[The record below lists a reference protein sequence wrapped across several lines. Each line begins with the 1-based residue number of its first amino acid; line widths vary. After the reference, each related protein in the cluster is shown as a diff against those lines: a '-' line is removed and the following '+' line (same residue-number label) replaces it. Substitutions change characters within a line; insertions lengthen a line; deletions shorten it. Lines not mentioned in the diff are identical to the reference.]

1 MPKAKTTKRIT
12 KKDVKKNELQEKE
25 EEKGKIENNQFSIRN
40 CQGPI
45 TINNNYNRK
54 AKLIEEPVDKDEHW
68 TKNPLDD
75 RWLYLW
81 HCDQKIIKLQ
91 SEFYIT
97 TNWELIEKINH
108 LFEAK
113 KILIKEGRILETT
126 PIEELI
132 KLYYTGEI
140 DKLRNYNN
148 SYYQLTQ
155 YRFAEEEEIIET
167 SGSHRI
173 KGKQSTNINDHLYY

>member
-1 MPKAKTTKRIT
+1 MPKAKTTRKRIT
-12 KKDVKKNELQEKE
+12 KKDAIKSELPKKEEKE
-25 EEKGKIENNQFSIRN
+25 RIEQNQISIRN

-45 TINNNYNRK
+45 TIKNNYNK
-54 AKLIEEPVDKDEHW
+54 KGKLIEEPIDKNEHW

-81 HCDQKIIKLQ
+81 NYDQKIIKLQ

-97 TNWELIEKINH
+97 TNWEIIDKINH

-113 KILIKEGRILETT
+113 KILIKEGKIIETT

-132 KLYYTGEI
+132 KLYYTGQI
-140 DKLRNYNN
+140 DQFRNYNN
-148 SYYQLTQ
+148 NYYQLTQ
-155 YRFAEEEEIIET
+155 YRFAEEEEITET
-167 SGSHRI
+167 SKSHRI
-173 KGKQSTNINDHLYY
+173 KGRQPINTDDHLYY

>member
-1 MPKAKTTKRIT
+1 MPKAAKRKIT
-12 KKDVKKNELQEKE
+12 KKDVKKNELPIKEEKE
-25 EEKGKIENNQFSIRN
+25 RIEQNQLSIRN

-45 TINNNYNRK
+45 TINNNYSRK
-54 AKLIEEPVDKDEHW
+54 TKLIEEPVDKNEHW

-81 HCDQKIIKLQ
+81 NYDQKIIKLQ

-97 TNWELIEKINH
+97 TNWELIDKINH

-113 KILIKEGRILETT
+113 KILIKEGKIIETT

-132 KLYYTGEI
+132 KLYYTGQI
-140 DKLRNYNN
+140 DQFRNYNN
-148 SYYQLTQ
+148 NYYQLTQ
-155 YRFAEEEEIIET
+155 YRFAEEEEITEI
-167 SGSHRI
+167 SKNHRI
-173 KGKQSTNINDHLYY
+173 KGRQPTNTDDHLYY

>member
-1 MPKAKTTKRIT
+1 MPKAKTTRKRIT
-12 KKDVKKNELQEKE
+12 KKDANKSELPKEEKE
-25 EEKGKIENNQFSIRN
+25 IKEQSQYSIKN

-45 TINNNYNRK
+45 TINNNYNKK
-54 AKLIEEPVDKDEHW
+54 AKLIEEPVEKNEHW
-68 TKNPLDD
+68 TKDPLDD
-75 RWLYLW
+75 RWLHLW

-97 TNWELIEKINH
+97 INWELIEKINH

-155 YRFAEEEEIIET
+155 YRFAEEETTER
-167 SGSHRI
+167 SHRI
-173 KGKQSTNINDHLYY
+173 KGRQPTNIDDHLYY